1 VKRGNETKKVSL
13 RNNTNV
19 IVALDKRLQNQ

>member
-1 VKRGNETKKVSL
+1 MKKVSL

-19 IVALDKRLQNQ
+19 IVAPDKRLQNQ